1 MDTNSWTITGA
12 QGEAIIGNTHTPEDA
27 PKATAIIVHGF
38 MGYKDYG
45 FFPTIADRLA
55 RAGVVAHRFNL
66 SHSGVTENYEQF
78 ERPDLFAKNTWNRQ
92 VEDIECVRAAMERGE
107 LVGAGLPMFLVGHSR
122 GAVASLLFTGQRAAR
137 GEPGPVGVVTIAS
150 PDRCNSL
157 NADQEKM
164 LRAEGYLEVTS
175 ARTGQTLRI
184 DESFWE
190 EQRDDPESHDVLGL
204 VARIQCPLMVMHGSD
219 DPTVNPSA
227 AEAIVGAA
235 PNARLVMISGANH
248 VLNTPNPFDPA
259 EEPPAPL
266 AQALEQMLRFIEA
279 GTSCR

>member
-1 MDTNSWTITGA
+1 MDTNSWTIPGA
-12 QGEAIIGNTHTPEDA
+12 QDEAILGNTHIPDGPPIA
-27 PKATAIIVHGF
+27 SAIIVHGF

-55 RAGVVAHRFNL
+55 RAGVIAHRFNL
-66 SHSGVTENYEQF
+66 SHSGITENFERF
-78 ERPDLFAKNTWNRQ
+78 ERPDLFARNTWNRQ
-92 VEDIECVRAAMERGE
+92 VEDIGCVYSAVEGGE

-122 GAVASLLFTGQRAAR
+122 GAVASLLYTGQCAVR
-137 GEPGPVGVVTIAS
+137 GEAGPVGVVTIAS

-157 NADQEKM
+157 NAEQESL
-164 LRAEGYLEVTS
+164 LRQEGYLEIAS

-204 VARIQCPLMVMHGSD
+204 VAKIQCPLMVMHGSD
-219 DPTVNPSA
+219 DPTVSPAA
-227 AEAIVGAA
+227 AEAIVSAA
-235 PNARLVMISGANH
+235 PNARQVMIPGANH

-259 EEPPAPL
+259 EEPPQPL
-266 AQALEQMLRFIEA
+266 AEALEQMLRFIEA
-279 GTSCR
+279 GTASR